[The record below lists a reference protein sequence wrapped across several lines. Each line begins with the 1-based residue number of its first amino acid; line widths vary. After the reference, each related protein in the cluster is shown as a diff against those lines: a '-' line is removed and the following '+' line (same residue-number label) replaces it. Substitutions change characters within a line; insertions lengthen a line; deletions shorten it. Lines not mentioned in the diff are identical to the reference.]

1 LRRPK
6 EARIA
11 GPRFLRSA
19 ASLLPMQPE
28 LGGPR
33 RVIGPITPELKN
45 MPRFLPQYLIFLAA
59 HVLLIGMAVA
69 VAALN

>member
-1 LRRPK
+1 
-6 EARIA
+6 
-11 GPRFLRSA
+11 
-19 ASLLPMQPE
+19 MQPE

-33 RVIGPITPELKN
+33 CVIGPITPELKT

-69 VAALN
+69 VAALS